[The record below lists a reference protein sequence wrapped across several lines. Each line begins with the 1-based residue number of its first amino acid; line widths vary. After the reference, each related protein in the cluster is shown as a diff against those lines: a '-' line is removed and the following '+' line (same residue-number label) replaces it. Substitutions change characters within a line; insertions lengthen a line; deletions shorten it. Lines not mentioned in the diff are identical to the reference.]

1 MAAKDEFQRY
11 VDVGAAFT
19 AMTRKKAEELV
30 ADLVHNGEF
39 SSADARAKV
48 DELLERSR
56 VGRELLV
63 AQVRSEVSRQLDSIG
78 VNSLED
84 LAVQVAAL
92 LGRTADAGREATAKT
107 KTAKAKTKTKTAKA
121 KPTKTSTT
129 KKKAGGPKAAT
140 PDGTAT
146 KKSAAKK
153 STAKKSAAKKSTA
166 TKAAGGATKKTS
178 GGGSSPAPGP
188 TGGSTD

>member
-1 MAAKDEFQRY
+1 MVAKDEFQKY

-63 AQVRSEVSRQLDSIG
+63 AQVRKEVARQLDSIG
-78 VNSLED
+78 VTSLED

-92 LGRTADAGREATAKT
+92 IGRTADAGREATAKGT
-107 KTAKAKTKTKTAKA
+107 KGE
-121 KPTKTSTT
+121 KPG
-129 KKKAGGPKAAT
+129 AG
-140 PDGTAT
+140 T
-146 KKSAAKK
+146 KKSAKK
-153 STAKKSAAKKSTA
+153 HATSSEKSAASKKPGAAKKSAAKKSA
-166 TKAAGGATKKTS
+166 AAKKSPAKKAAARSTKKAAAA
-178 GGGSSPAPGP
+178 GSSPAPGP